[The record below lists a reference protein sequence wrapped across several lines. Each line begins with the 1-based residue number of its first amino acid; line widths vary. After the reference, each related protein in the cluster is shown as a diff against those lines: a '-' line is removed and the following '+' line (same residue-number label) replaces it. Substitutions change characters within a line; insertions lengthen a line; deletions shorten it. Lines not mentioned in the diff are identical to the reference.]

1 MTMSRSFDLLVI
13 GAGMAGQTVA
23 EKCAS
28 EGWKVAIADELPYGG
43 TCALRGCDPKKV
55 LVAAAEAWD
64 WQQRMRGHGFRCNEA
79 GIDWAE
85 LLRVKRSFTDPVP
98 EKVEERLVRHGLTT
112 LPGSARFTSP
122 ATVAVRRT
130 EYQAR

>member
-28 EGWKVAIADELPYGG
+28 EGWKGAIAGELPYGG
-43 TCALRGCDPKKV
+43 TSALRGCDPKKV

-64 WQQRMRGHGFRCNEA
+64 WQQRMRGHGFRCDEA
-79 GIDWAE
+79 GVHLAQP
-85 LLRVKRSFTDPVP
+85 VRSHAP
-98 EKVEERLVRHGLTT
+98 
-112 LPGSARFTSP
+112 LPHPLP
-122 ATVAVRRT
+122 A
-130 EYQAR
+130 